1 MHRLPLAVLLL
12 LSASLVMGC
21 TPPGEPP
28 VDDDDSLQPGDDD
41 DQTPGDDDDS
51 VLEVTLSGVVTR
63 SIEPALDGIGTL
75 RVRVLATPPPN
86 ADVAATFVLT
96 AADLSAADSE
106 ISYEVAGIP
115 SRDEPYQV
123 SAVLD
128 DDGDGGRPDE
138 SDMLASP
145 RVEVT
150 LDGDVGSYTLDLVL
164 NAYGTAQGDDD
175 DSAGDDD
182 DSAGDDDDSA
192 AVGLSI

>member
-1 MHRLPLAVLLL
+1 M
-12 LSASLVMGC
+12 
-21 TPPGEPP
+21 
-28 VDDDDSLQPGDDD
+28 
-41 DQTPGDDDDS
+41 
-51 VLEVTLSGVVTR
+51 
-63 SIEPALDGIGTL
+63 
-75 RVRVLATPPPN
+75 LATPPPN

-182 DSAGDDDDSA
+182 DSA